1 MSMNKSKTEMAIV
14 APEYKKWVEA
24 IETRFR
30 QQQIKAAMHINS
42 DKIEFYWSLG
52 RDICEMHVE
61 KRYGDG
67 VINALSRDLR
77 ALLPEATGLTPVNLY
92 YCKRFYLLYTQVFG
106 KVPQIEEKSLPSSKS
121 DTETGHLQKLP
132 QFEEIIKPLHAIVT
146 NSSLPL
152 NLFAIP
158 WGHHKVLIDRF
169 ESEPQKALFYAA
181 KTLEHSWSRAT
192 LLNMM
197 GDKGK
202 DNGLYERQGKAVN
215 NFPTTMPLPTGDLAR
230 ELINDPLNLS
240 FVKLKATYDED
251 NLKQALVRHVNQLL
265 MTLGS
270 GFAYMGKEYL
280 LSVAGKEQFSDLLFY
295 NTRLHAYVVVEVKVT
310 EFESSY
316 LGQLSGYMSLVN
328 HILKTDIDQPTIGLL
343 ICRNKNNVFAQY
355 CLEGYNQPIAI
366 TAYEGIQILPDNFN
380 ETLPSIADL
389 EEELLK

>member
-1 MSMNKSKTEMAIV
+1 MNKSKTEMAIV

-52 RDICEMHVE
+52 RDICEMHIE

-92 YCKRFYLLYTQVFG
+92 YCKRFYLLYTQIFG
-106 KVPQIEEKSLPSSKS
+106 KVPQTEEKSLPSSKS

-132 QFEEIIKPLHAIVT
+132 QFEEIIKPLHAIET

-197 GDKGK
+197 GDRGK

-343 ICRNKNNVFAQY
+343 VCRNKNNVFAQY

-380 ETLPSIADL
+380 ETLPSIEDL

>member
-1 MSMNKSKTEMAIV
+1 MNKSKTEMAIV
-14 APEYKKWVEA
+14 ALEYKKWVEA

-92 YCKRFYLLYTQVFG
+92 YCKRFYLLYTQIFG
-106 KVPQIEEKSLPSSKS
+106 KVPQTEEKSLPSSKS

-215 NFPTTMPLPTGDLAR
+215 NFPTTMPMPTGDLAR

-366 TAYEGIQILPDNFN
+366 TEYEGIQILPDNFN
-380 ETLPSIADL
+380 ETLPSIEDL

>member
-1 MSMNKSKTEMAIV
+1 MNKSKTEMAIV

-92 YCKRFYLLYTQVFG
+92 YCKRFYLLYTQIFG
-106 KVPQIEEKSLPSSKS
+106 KVPQTEEKSLPSSKS

>member
-1 MSMNKSKTEMAIV
+1 MNKSKTEMAIV

-52 RDICEMHVE
+52 HDICEMHVE

-92 YCKRFYLLYTQVFG
+92 YCKRFYLLYTQIFG
-106 KVPQIEEKSLPSSKS
+106 KVPQTEEKSLPSSKS

-380 ETLPSIADL
+380 ETLPSIEDL

>member
-1 MSMNKSKTEMAIV
+1 MNKSKTEMAIV

-67 VINALSRDLR
+67 VIKALSRDLR

-92 YCKRFYLLYTQVFG
+92 YCKRFYLLYTQIFG
-106 KVPQIEEKSLPSSKS
+106 KVPQTEEKSLPSSKS

-197 GDKGK
+197 GDRGK

-355 CLEGYNQPIAI
+355 GLEGYNQPIAI

-380 ETLPSIADL
+380 ETLPSIEDL

>member
-1 MSMNKSKTEMAIV
+1 M
-14 APEYKKWVEA
+14 
-24 IETRFR
+24 
-30 QQQIKAAMHINS
+30 
-42 DKIEFYWSLG
+42 
-52 RDICEMHVE
+52 
-61 KRYGDG
+61 
-67 VINALSRDLR
+67 
-77 ALLPEATGLTPVNLY
+77 
-92 YCKRFYLLYTQVFG
+92 
-106 KVPQIEEKSLPSSKS
+106 
-121 DTETGHLQKLP
+121 
-132 QFEEIIKPLHAIVT
+132 
-146 NSSLPL
+146 
-152 NLFAIP
+152 
-158 WGHHKVLIDRF
+158 
-169 ESEPQKALFYAA
+169 
-181 KTLEHSWSRAT
+181 
-192 LLNMM
+192 
-197 GDKGK
+197 
-202 DNGLYERQGKAVN
+202 
-215 NFPTTMPLPTGDLAR
+215 
-230 ELINDPLNLS
+230 INDPLNLS

-380 ETLPSIADL
+380 ETLPSIEDL

>member
-1 MSMNKSKTEMAIV
+1 MNKSKTEMAIV

-24 IETRFR
+24 IEIRFR

-92 YCKRFYLLYTQVFG
+92 YCKRFYLLYTQIFG
-106 KVPQIEEKSLPSSKS
+106 KVPQTEEKSLPSSKS

-380 ETLPSIADL
+380 ETLPSIEDL

>member
-1 MSMNKSKTEMAIV
+1 MNKSKTEMAIV

-77 ALLPEATGLTPVNLY
+77 TLLPEATGLTPVNLY
-92 YCKRFYLLYTQVFG
+92 YCKRFYLLYTQIFG
-106 KVPQIEEKSLPSSKS
+106 KVPQTEEKSLPSSKS

-132 QFEEIIKPLHAIVT
+132 QFEEIIKPLHAIET

-197 GDKGK
+197 GDRGK

-343 ICRNKNNVFAQY
+343 VCRNKNNVFAQY

-380 ETLPSIADL
+380 ETLPSIEDL

>member
-1 MSMNKSKTEMAIV
+1 MNQSKIEIAIV
-14 APEYKKWVEA
+14 DSEYKKWIKT

-30 QQQIKAAMHINS
+30 HQQIKAAIHINS

-52 RDICEMHVE
+52 RDICEMQVE

-77 ALLPEATGLTPVNLY
+77 ALLPDATGLTPVNLY
-92 YCKRFYLLYTQVFG
+92 YCKRFYLLYKQMFE
-106 KVPQIEEKSLPSSKS
+106 KVPQVVENSLSSCDCKTS
-121 DTETGHLQKLP
+121 TLQKVP
-132 QFEEIIKPLHAIVT
+132 QVVEKIKPLHQIYEDYDGGI
-146 NSSLPL
+146 NI
-152 NLFAIP
+152 FAVP
-158 WGHHKVLIDRF
+158 WGHHRTIIDRF
-169 ESEPQKALFYAA
+169 EQEPQKALFYVA
-181 KTLEHSWSRAT
+181 KTIEHSWSKAT

-202 DNGLYERQGKAVN
+202 DNGLYERQGKAIN
-215 NFPTTMPLPTGDLAR
+215 NFSATMPLPTGDLAR
-230 ELINDPLNLS
+230 ELIKDPINLS
-240 FVKLKATYDED
+240 FVRLKVRYDED

-265 MTLGS
+265 MTLGT

-328 HILKTDIDQPTIGLL
+328 HILKTDIDKPTIGLL
-343 ICRNKNNVFAQY
+343 ICRSKNNVFAQY

-380 ETLPSIADL
+380 ETLPSIEDL
-389 EEELLK
+389 EAELSE

>member
-1 MSMNKSKTEMAIV
+1 MNKSKTEMAIV

-92 YCKRFYLLYTQVFG
+92 YCKRFYLLYTQIFG
-106 KVPQIEEKSLPSSKS
+106 KVPQTEEKSLPSSKS

-132 QFEEIIKPLHAIVT
+132 QFEEIIKPLHAIET

-197 GDKGK
+197 GDRGK

-343 ICRNKNNVFAQY
+343 VCRNKNNVFAQY

-380 ETLPSIADL
+380 ETLPSIEDL